1 MTGGDRH
8 SSSDLQVAASAPKVC
23 WSLGPD
29 DHGATKRMTKTCPA
43 MLAAKRGVN
52 WSGRHASS
60 AKKMDSVTRQ
70 ASCYL
75 GRIEAG
81 RPDRKIVFTAGGR
94 WEASCLSDQIALEPG
109 RATVE
114 GDSSVEIILD
124 KIRN

>member
-43 MLAAKRGVN
+43 MLAKRGVN
-52 WSGRHASS
+52 WSGRHAPS

-81 RPDRKIVFTAGGR
+81 RPDRKIVFTAGG
-94 WEASCLSDQIALEPG
+94 
-109 RATVE
+109 
-114 GDSSVEIILD
+114 
-124 KIRN
+124 